1 MDVLYIAIG
10 LVLLI
15 SGGELLV
22 RGSVA
27 LARSFGVSPLLIGL
41 TLVGFGTSTPEL
53 ITSLQAA
60 LVGSPGIAVGNV
72 VGSNIANIL
81 LILGLAAALSPIACK
96 PAAFYRDGGAL
107 AGATVACVMV
117 ALGGTLGRAS
127 GAAFLILLAAYV
139 VFTYV
144 RERRAPDASAEMH
157 IHEADLAD
165 PGPRGFWLPL
175 LFAGGGIAITIFGAR
190 FLVAG
195 AIELA
200 AAAGIS
206 EAVIG
211 LTVVAVGTSLPELV
225 TSVMAVQRRQG
236 DIAVGNIVGS
246 NIYNIL
252 GILGLTAL
260 VQPLSV
266 PQDILR
272 LDLWVMLGVTALL
285 IVFAVTGWRLS
296 RWEGGLLL
304 AGYLT
309 YLGVLAINA
318 GA

>member
-1 MDVLYIAIG
+1 MDVLHISVG
-10 LVLLI
+10 LVLLM

-27 LARSFGVSPLLIGL
+27 LARRFGVSPLLIGL

-72 VGSNIANIL
+72 IGSNIANIL
-81 LILGLAAALSPIACK
+81 LILGLAAAISPLACR
-96 PAAFYRDGGAL
+96 PAAFYRDGTVL
-107 AGATVACVMV
+107 AGSAIACAAA
-117 ALGGTLGRAS
+117 ALGGTLGRAP
-127 GAAFLILLAAYV
+127 GAVFLALLAAYV
-139 VFTYV
+139 VFTYL
-144 RERRAPDASAEMH
+144 RERRAPDASAAMH
-157 IHEADLAD
+157 MGEADLAE
-165 PGPRGFWLPL
+165 PAPKAFWLAL
-175 LFAGGGIAITIFGAR
+175 TFAVGGIALTIFGAR
-190 FLVAG
+190 FLVTG
-195 AIELA
+195 AIGLA

-225 TSVMAVQRRQG
+225 TSVMAVLRRQG

-246 NIYNIL
+246 NIYNVL

-266 PQDILR
+266 PPQILS
-272 LDLWVMLGVTALL
+272 LDLWVMLAVTGLL
-285 IVFAVTGWRLS
+285 IAFVVTGWRLS
-296 RWEGGLLL
+296 RAEGGLLL
-304 AGYLT
+304 AGYLS
-309 YLGVLAINA
+309 YLGVLAVNA
-318 GA
+318 GP